1 MILNQIKSIA
11 ISYFRLLRIPNL
23 IIVGVTQYIIYHLLI
38 STSFTV
44 HVISGSFNRLDLFLF
59 ILTTLCITAGGYII
73 NDIYDIK
80 TDKINKPL
88 SRVINQRIS
97 VKSGWF
103 LYVSSTIS
111 GAFIAFYLAIQREEI
126 SYWFLYPTSVFLL
139 FAYSKWL
146 KAMPLI
152 GNILVS
158 LFCGAVPGIFYLSEY
173 TGIKKLSQ
181 INIIASNNLKTI
193 LFSYVVFAFLTNL
206 IREIVK
212 DLQDE
217 KGDRI
222 SKLNTTVVFWGQKT
236 SKRIAFIVAIISSFI
251 INYTFFLPLFVKIPY
266 LYFLH
271 IIFIQLPLLICM
283 INLYQAKVDDEFKR
297 IGVWIKIIMV
307 NGLFLVTYII
317 SLQNG

>member
-111 GAFIAFYLAIQREEI
+111 GALLLFIWPSKGKKFPIGSYIPLPFFFYL
-126 SYWFLYPTSVFLL
+126 
-139 FAYSKWL
+139 
-146 KAMPLI
+146 
-152 GNILVS
+152 
-158 LFCGAVPGIFYLSEY
+158 
-173 TGIKKLSQ
+173 
-181 INIIASNNLKTI
+181 
-193 LFSYVVFAFLTNL
+193 
-206 IREIVK
+206 
-212 DLQDE
+212 
-217 KGDRI
+217 RI
-222 SKLNTTVVFWGQKT
+222 
-236 SKRIAFIVAIISSFI
+236 
-251 INYTFFLPLFVKIPY
+251 
-266 LYFLH
+266 
-271 IIFIQLPLLICM
+271 
-283 INLYQAKVDDEFKR
+283 
-297 IGVWIKIIMV
+297 V
-307 NGLFLVTYII
+307 NGLKLCPLSEIY
-317 SLQNG
+317 